1 VLLGANSQYATG
13 TFDGTRFT
21 PEQTNLPGHRGRG
34 FYAPQTFSDI
44 PTSDG
49 RRIQIGWFQTET
61 RGMSFNQSM
70 TVPLELKLVSTSEG
84 PRMSFTPVKEL
95 ESLRTKT
102 TTFDAMTLKP
112 GDRNPLDALQLELM
126 EIRAEIEPSDAS
138 EVVFNIRDSMIIYD
152 AKKQEISVNGQRAS
166 APLRDGKLQL
176 TIYGDRTGLEVFAS
190 DGLCYIPMPFNAN
203 PENRKIFL
211 EIRGQAASVRNLVV
225 HELRSAWR

>member
-1 VLLGANSQYATG
+1 
-13 TFDGTRFT
+13 
-21 PEQTNLPGHRGRG
+21 
-34 FYAPQTFSDI
+34 
-44 PTSDG
+44 
-49 RRIQIGWFQTET
+49 
-61 RGMSFNQSM
+61 
-70 TVPLELKLVSTSEG
+70 
-84 PRMSFTPVKEL
+84 MSFTPVKEL

-102 TTFDAMTLKP
+102 ITFDAMTLKP